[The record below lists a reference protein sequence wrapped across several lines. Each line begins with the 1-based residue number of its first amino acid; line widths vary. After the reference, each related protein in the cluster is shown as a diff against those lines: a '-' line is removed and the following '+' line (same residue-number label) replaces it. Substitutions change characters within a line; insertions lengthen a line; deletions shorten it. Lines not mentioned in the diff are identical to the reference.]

1 MKLLILTQKVDVN
14 GSILGFFHG
23 WIEEF
28 AKNCEQVTVICLQEG
43 LPCEMRSNFSE
54 RKIISQGD
62 YNLPENVKVLSLGK
76 ENGVFKITYIFNFYK
91 YIWRERKNYNRVFV
105 HMNPEYVVLGG
116 LFWRL
121 WNKKIGLWYTH
132 KAINLKLRIAEKF
145 TNKIFTAS
153 KESFRLRSKKI
164 EIMGH
169 GINTVAFQPQ
179 NQKLKTKNQKFQ
191 IITVGRISAIKNVD
205 ILIEVAKILRDKNS
219 NFEINIIGAPISEKD
234 KIYFEKLK
242 DLIKEKK
249 LENYINFLGS
259 IPHKN
264 INKFYQEADLSINLC
279 STGGMDKAVLESMAC
294 AVPVIALNKTFI
306 SAFGEFQDQ
315 LILKNL
321 DANELAEKILK
332 VQNWPEQKKS
342 QYIKLAKD
350 YVIINH
356 NLENLISKIVFSLKI

>member
-62 YNLPENVKVLSLGK
+62 YNLPENVKILSLGK
-76 ENGVFKITYIFNFYK
+76 ENGISKIKYIFNFYK

-132 KAINLKLRIAEKF
+132 KAVNLKLRIAEKLV
-145 TNKIFTAS
+145 NKIFTAS
-153 KESFRLRSKKI
+153 KESFRLKSKKVI
-164 EIMGH
+164 ITGH
-169 GINTVAFQPQ
+169 GIDIKKFKIQSSKFKVQ
-179 NQKLKTKNQKFQ
+179 NINKKFK
-191 IITVGRISAIKNVD
+191 IITIGRISRIKNLD
-205 ILIEVAKILRDKNS
+205 ILIKAANILRDKNS
-219 NFEINIIGAPISEKD
+219 DFKINIIGAPISEKD

-242 DLIKEKK
+242 ELIKEKK

-264 INKFYQEADLSINLC
+264 INKFYQKADLSINLC
-279 STGGMDKAVLESMAC
+279 PTGGMDKAVLESIAC
-294 AVPVIALNKTFI
+294 VTPVIVLNKTF
-306 SAFGEFQDQ
+306 ANTFGEFQNQ
-315 LILKNL
+315 LILKNP
-321 DANELAEKILK
+321 DVNELAEKINQIIEL
-332 VQNWPEQKKS
+332 PTPQKDKMKNALY
-342 QYIKLAKD
+342 QTI
-350 YVIINH
+350 VINH
-356 NLENLISKIVFSLKI
+356 NLENLIKKIVFSL